1 MLHIA
6 AAKRKFCMDFSHVRT
21 KSLTETFID
30 YVEKLILS
38 GELAPGEK
46 LPPERDLAEKTG
58 VSRPVVHE
66 SLVKL
71 EAEGLVNIVARHGAY
86 VTDFRRTGSLEVLS
100 ALLRHEQLTLTEQT
114 LETLFEMRAVVDMK
128 VSGLAAIHAT
138 IEDLSMLEGV
148 LLEQQNS
155 MKSGSQDM
163 ARADFAFHHALCK
176 ASGEAS
182 FSFIMNAFSP
192 LHAAFEQ
199 SLFRDPVCADAV
211 FSHHRRIVD
220 ALMAHDAARARLQ
233 MQQLIELSH
242 NRLFDRS
249 RDSNSESL

>member
-1 MLHIA
+1 
-6 AAKRKFCMDFSHVRT
+6 MDFSHVRT

-46 LPPERDLAEKTG
+46 LPPERVLAEKTG

-71 EAEGLVNIVARHGAY
+71 EAEGLVTIVARHGAY
-86 VTDFRRTGSLEVLS
+86 VTDFRLTGSLDVLS
-100 ALLRHEQLTLTEQT
+100 ALLRHQQLTLTGQT
-114 LETLFEMRAVVDMK
+114 LETLFEMRGVVDLK
-128 VSGLAAIHAT
+128 ASGLAAIHAT
-138 IEDLSMLEGV
+138 IEDLSKLEGV
-148 LLEQQNS
+148 LLEQQKS
-155 MKSGSQDM
+155 MRSGSQDM

-192 LHAAFEQ
+192 LHTALERL
-199 SLFRDPVCADAV
+199 LFGDPACAESV

-220 ALMAHDAARARLQ
+220 ALMAHDASRARLQ
-233 MQQLIELSH
+233 MQQLIELSRS
-242 NRLFDRS
+242 RLFETS
-249 RDSNSESL
+249 TDSSSESL